1 MADINEIL
9 GRQINSVK
17 ELKSVIKELQDS
29 LVGVDTES
37 EQFKTTSEQLA
48 AAQAELTKVTKAGAQ
63 ENVAAKDSIVGMK
76 KEYKA
81 LYDQYKL
88 LSDEQRNSDFGKN
101 MAASLETLSSK
112 INETQKGVGSFKDNI
127 GNYADSITEAF
138 GKMGVS
144 IGGLKG
150 PLDTAKNGSTGL
162 KGAFDIL
169 AKHPIMVVITAL
181 VAIFMKAADAIKK
194 NEELTQRLHQ
204 AMSVFQPI
212 LNAISNAFDWL
223 ADKIV
228 KVVEGFAKLFQ
239 KIASLNPKMREQI
252 ELTRELAEAQ
262 DELANSQ
269 RAVNEENA
277 KLESEVEELREL
289 ASEETNAA
297 KKKQLLN
304 KAKEKQAQI
313 DQNNINIAKERLR
326 ILEQEDDL
334 TANSTEDNDKLS
346 EAKIALSRAEADAAR
361 NARRFNKEINAV
373 GASAKS
379 TTAAVKELTETIDTD
394 KLAAEEIYERTVEAS
409 KDEVQKLTEKYNK
422 ELELLRKYNLDSTLL
437 TQQYYSKLKEIRD
450 AAAADE
456 KKRMADDLQELL
468 DAMNEEMNA
477 LLIESNEAQVLFEK
491 QKKIYITGLIDTITS
506 SLNTMFSSYEA
517 IIQAELESGRITEE
531 QAKKKEKSLKTL
543 QAIELAVAIAGIAAD
558 TAAGIMSIKTEQLA
572 YEWAQMA
579 HYAKYGAAGEAFA
592 AGFIARSRIKSG
604 IDIASLAT
612 AGATQIAAAIGGYIA
627 KNKASSNGSVGG
639 STSAVPRVVEAA
651 PYTYSRNVQTVE
663 DVDYLNQQPIVCS
676 IVDIENAAAARKVR
690 VEETNF

>member
-76 KEYKA
+76 QEYKK

-88 LSDEQRNSDFGKN
+88 LSDEQRNSDFGKQ
-101 MAASLETLSSK
+101 MADSLETLSSK

-239 KIASLNPKMREQI
+239 KIASLSPKMREQI

-269 RAVNEENA
+269 RVVNEENA

-297 KKKQLLN
+297 KKKELLN
-304 KAKEKQAQI
+304 QAKEKQAQI

-326 ILEQEDDL
+326 ILEEEDDL

-361 NARRFNKEINAV
+361 NARRFNKEIKAA
-373 GASAKS
+373 GASTKS
-379 TTAAVKELTETIDTD
+379 TTTAVKELTETVDSGKT
-394 KLAAEEIYERTVEAS
+394 AAEEIYNRTVEAS
-409 KDEVQKLTEKYNK
+409 KSEVQKLYEKYMTEYALLQQANYDTTLLTEQFLAKMK
-422 ELELLRKYNLDSTLL
+422 EIKDKAAEEDKKRAQETQDYLDTLLEDGIQKNIEGNELLREMQTETKIATLDTLN
-437 TQQYYSKLKEIRD
+437 S
-450 AAAADE
+450 
-456 KKRMADDLQELL
+456 
-468 DAMNEEMNA
+468 
-477 LLIESNEAQVLFEK
+477 
-491 QKKIYITGLIDTITS
+491 ITS
-506 SLNTMFSSYEA
+506 SLGSMFNTIENV
-517 IIQAELESGRITEE
+517 IQAELDSGKITEE
-531 QAKKKEKSLKTL
+531 QAKRKQKTL
-543 QAIELAVAIAGIAAD
+543 KALQAVELAVAIAGIVAD
-558 TAAGIMSIKTEQLA
+558 TAAGILSIKASHSTYEAEQL
-572 YEWAQMA
+572 EK
-579 HYAKYGAAGEAFA
+579 YALVPGGEAIAAGLIA
-592 AGFIARSRIKSG
+592 ASKTMANLN
-604 IDIASLAT
+604 IASLAA
-612 AGATQIAAAIGGYIA
+612 AGAASIAAAVGGYIV
-627 KNKASSNGSVGG
+627 KNKASSGG
-639 STSAVPRVVEAA
+639 ASTPSAAAVPSVVEEA
-651 PYTYSRNVQTVE
+651 PYTYSRNVQDVE
-663 DVDYLNQQPIVCS
+663 DVDYLNQQPIY
-676 IVDIENAAAARKVR
+676 VR
-690 VEETNF
+690 VTDIDNAQGRRAAVISETTF